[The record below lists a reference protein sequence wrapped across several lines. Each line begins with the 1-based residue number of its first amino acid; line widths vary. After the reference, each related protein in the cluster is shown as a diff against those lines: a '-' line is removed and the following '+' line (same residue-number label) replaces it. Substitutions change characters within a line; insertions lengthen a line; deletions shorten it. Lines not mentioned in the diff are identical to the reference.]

1 MKIGKLFQNETIEH
15 KAKKF
20 YDSKTVRRLRRFNHP
35 IVRAHVIDK
44 VNFIKKNI
52 KLTPRTKV
60 LEVGAG
66 NGYFSFYFK
75 DSCDLLVT
83 DINKETLLLN
93 PVKKKKMVDANKIH
107 FEDKSFDAVMC
118 FCVLHHVDN
127 PNKVVKELKRISRKY
142 VVLVEPNGDNI
153 VQKLVLP
160 VIPREWGIFKFNTNY
175 FKNLIK
181 SSHLKILKF
190 KHIGR
195 FITPNIPLPLLL
207 VKRFPYSSS
216 PQLNFHNLAI
226 CKK

>member
-1 MKIGKLFQNETIEH
+1 MKIGKFFQNKTVEH

-20 YDSKTVRRLRRFNHP
+20 YDSKKVRRLRRFDHP
-35 IVRAHVIDK
+35 IVKEHVIDK

-52 KLTPRTKV
+52 ELTPKTKV

-66 NGYFSFYFK
+66 NGYFSFYFR

-83 DINKETLLLN
+83 DVNKETLLLN
-93 PVKKKKMVDANKIH
+93 PVKKKMNVDANKLP
-107 FEDKSFDAVMC
+107 FGDNSFDVVMC
-118 FCVLHHVDN
+118 FGVLHHIDN
-127 PNKVVKELKRISRKY
+127 PDKVVKGLNRVSRNY
-142 VVLVEPNGDNI
+142 VVLMEPNADNI

-160 VIPREWGIFKFNTNY
+160 VIPREWGIFKFTTNY

-181 SSHLKILKF
+181 DNHLKILKF
-190 KHIGR
+190 KHMGR
-195 FITPNIPLPLLL
+195 FITPNIPLPLSL
-207 VKRFPYSSS
+207 VKKFPYSSS